1 VDLRDIAKTNGLG
14 RLVLGA
20 GLMLAPG
27 LAGRSWVGDD
37 ASTTGAK
44 VFASALGAR
53 DVALGAGL
61 LWALD
66 RDEPA
71 HAWLVGAA
79 LADAADFVATAAAG
93 SAIPRTARLG
103 ILALAGASAVQCA
116 LISRTID
123 S

>member
-1 VDLRDIAKTNGLG
+1 MAKTNGIG
-14 RLVLGA
+14 RVALGA

-37 ASTTGAK
+37 ASRTGAK

-53 DVALGAGL
+53 DVAIGAGL
-61 LWALD
+61 IWALEQ
-66 RDEPA
+66 DEPA

-79 LADAADFVATAAAG
+79 LADLVDFAATLAAG
-93 SAIPRTARLG
+93 DAIPKAARYG

-116 LISRTID
+116 VLARSVD
-123 S
+123 